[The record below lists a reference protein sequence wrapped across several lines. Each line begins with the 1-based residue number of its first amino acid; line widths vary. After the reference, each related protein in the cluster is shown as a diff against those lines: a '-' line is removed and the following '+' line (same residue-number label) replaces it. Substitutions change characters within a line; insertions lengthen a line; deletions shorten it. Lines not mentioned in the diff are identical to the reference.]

1 MGPMLCTEP
10 VMVSPCLALHL
21 QRAVAMC
28 TGCRVL
34 HCIECCCKSPKRGPV
49 AHASGLFKEM
59 VWASAGQ
66 IWPYLD
72 NAVSAV
78 ARAKLEPKLKERRAA
93 WMADISVEQCAP
105 SS

>member
-1 MGPMLCTEP
+1 
-10 VMVSPCLALHL
+10 
-21 QRAVAMC
+21 MC
-28 TGCRVL
+28 TGRRV
-34 HCIECCCKSPKRGPV
+34 CIAKNVAVKGPKKVQWPTCIVG
-49 AHASGLFKEM
+49 SGLFKEM

-93 WMADISVEQCAP
+93 WMADISVEQCVP